1 MQPLTFWLLTMGAT
15 AAAAAETPWSTTSR
29 HRSVNVFLQWIR
41 DLLHLPIHR
50 LFGCW
55 QTKCCGRTG
64 PTDWL
69 KNSYLISLSLD
80 ESLSVLPCSCFSWS
94 EGVDQSPWCTERLNV
109 SQHLDTA
116 ETPLFGTGNSSYDQ
130 VTRCLWLYLFICF
143 VIFFCYLCLLL
154 QGCKQT
160 LSDWLQK
167 NIVTIVAMD
176 LSLLGVQVRGA
187 HSQLIHTRITHFTP
201 APYLIHYTVTSVSQQ
216 SKLTKTKHT
225 WFALDSNL

>member
-41 DLLHLPIHR
+41 DLLHLLIHR

-64 PTDWL
+64 PADWL

-130 VTRCLWLYLFICF
+130 VTRCLWLYLFIYF
-143 VIFFCYLCLLL
+143 VIFF
-154 QGCKQT
+154 
-160 LSDWLQK
+160 
-167 NIVTIVAMD
+167 
-176 LSLLGVQVRGA
+176 
-187 HSQLIHTRITHFTP
+187 
-201 APYLIHYTVTSVSQQ
+201 VTSVCCCRAVNKHSVTGC
-216 SKLTKTKHT
+216 KKTLWQLWPWT
-225 WFALDSNL
+225 SAF